1 VTFLIYADGS
11 GNHRWRQAGSKGR
24 NWLAQRLGIEQ
35 SRTPRPATPRNG
47 HLEERAQ
54 TIRPLPTRITASAS
68 GRP

>member
-35 SRTPRPATPRNG
+35 SRTPRPATLRNG
-47 HLEERAQ
+47 HLGERAQ
-54 TIRPLPTRITASAS
+54 TIGALPTRITASAG